1 MKTMQKNRIVLGI
14 TAIVVIALLY
24 VGAGYAFSGDARTYN
39 PGDEQK
45 LEYMSITP
53 ADFNPIF
60 TTAITEGTIFDTYVY
75 QGATVNDKETAY
87 AFNVPAETVVD
98 LTIDTV
104 EYKAVKLGETK
115 NMTVHNET
123 GAAITALNVSMNTAS
138 AVGSADFVYIF
149 KLQIGEATPA
159 YIIFNGVSTGSVADF
174 AASLPDAEH
183 DVVIGVTAYIA
194 YAPNVIVPTNY
205 VGPVSTTMTDE
216 GHKYIHPAAAPVNLA
231 ATSFGI
237 QVSEYVAP

>member
-1 MKTMQKNRIVLGI
+1 MKTMQKNRIVLAI
-14 TAIVVIALLY
+14 TAIVVIALLF

-39 PGDEQK
+39 PDDEQK

-60 TTAITEGTIFDTYVY
+60 TTAITNGTIFDTYVY
-75 QGATVNDKETAY
+75 QGATATEIAY
-87 AFNVPAETVVD
+87 AFNVPEETVED
-98 LTIDTV
+98 LTIDTK
-104 EYKAVKLGETK
+104 EYKAVQLGVTK

-123 GAAITALNVSMNTAS
+123 GAAITALDVTMNTAS

-149 KLQIGEATPA
+149 KLQIGTATPA
-159 YIIFNGVSTGSVADF
+159 YIIFNGVTTANVADF
-174 AASLPDAEH
+174 VASLPDAEH

-194 YAPNVIVPTNY
+194 YVPNVVVPTNY
-205 VGPVSTTMTDE
+205 IGPVSTTMTDA
-216 GHKYIHPAAAPVNLA
+216 GHKYIHPAAAPINLA

-237 QVSEYVAP
+237 EVSDATA